1 MNDTTSNG
9 LADWSPL
16 QAPGR
21 QSSDYRFVPF
31 IPLFIELPF
40 QESILVHVIVLL
52 VIEQAGVGQ
61 NGSVDHASSD
71 HGHPARCWLDQLG
84 VGKEKGLGKASN
96 DQHARQV
103 VTEINVRSNQGK
115 NSRDQLRV
123 EWRDQ
128 MNRAPYRLYSGE
140 ISSAP
145 AILPHVQLGT
155 GARTKV
161 TAGWLRVFQH
171 PHVNT

>member
-1 MNDTTSNG
+1 MNRERFGLKSHSQNVTMSNG
-9 LADWSPL
+9 LSDWSPL

-21 QSSDYRFVPF
+21 QSSDYRFIPIIPF
-31 IPLFIELPF
+31 FIELPL

-52 VIEQAGVGQ
+52 VIEQAGVDQ

-71 HGHPARCWLDQLG
+71 HRHPARCWLDQLG

-115 NSRDQLRV
+115 ASTD
-123 EWRDQ
+123 
-128 MNRAPYRLYSGE
+128 
-140 ISSAP
+140 
-145 AILPHVQLGT
+145 
-155 GARTKV
+155 
-161 TAGWLRVFQH
+161 
-171 PHVNT
+171 